1 MVAMLLKTEHLCFAY
16 HPENTVLH
24 DIALTMNKGEK
35 IFVLGPNGSGK
46 TTLLSCLSGILS
58 PDQGVIKL
66 KGRDLTS
73 YMPAERAQ
81 IIGLIPQKHVPTFPY
96 SVEEMVMMGRAPHL
110 RWFDLP
116 SQLDQVIVEE
126 VLEQLGIFELRDHPY
141 TEISGGEQ
149 QLTRIARG
157 LAQKCEIL
165 LMDEPTAHLDLSNQH
180 KILEIMDQ
188 LSRLGIS
195 FVISSHQP
203 SDALSYADRVLVL
216 NQGWV
221 IEDGRPQDVLTEE
234 MISAVFGINTEI
246 LFGGEEGQRQARA
259 VIPRRPL
266 PVRPESLVEQGGF
279 LYTAIEESQEK
290 PQLLLLT
297 GLKGFGKT
305 SWCQKLRQLA
315 EKEAISVSG
324 IISPGTYSVGRKTG
338 IEIVDISSGAKR
350 ILATLN
356 PGKAQG
362 LSTPRWKFDAE
373 SVMWANKVLDESPN
387 SDLLIID
394 ELGPLEL
401 LRGEG
406 FLAGLEKIDTNHFR
420 VAVVVIRSSLLP
432 KALQRW
438 PHAQVIRG
446 DLEY

>member
-1 MVAMLLKTEHLCFAY
+1 
-16 HPENTVLH
+16 
-24 DIALTMNKGEK
+24 
-35 IFVLGPNGSGK
+35 
-46 TTLLSCLSGILS
+46 
-58 PDQGVIKL
+58 
-66 KGRDLTS
+66 
-73 YMPAERAQ
+73 
-81 IIGLIPQKHVPTFPY
+81 
-96 SVEEMVMMGRAPHL
+96 
-110 RWFDLP
+110 
-116 SQLDQVIVEE
+116 
-126 VLEQLGIFELRDHPY
+126 
-141 TEISGGEQ
+141 
-149 QLTRIARG
+149 

-362 LSTPRWKFDAE
+362 LSTPRWKFYAE
-373 SVMWANKVLDESPN
+373 SVMWANKVLDDSPN